1 MSGKISLFSII
12 NDNTIPIQFKDSDI
26 INGFQKIPKSTCLEF
41 DKMNKN
47 KFIIIHSQCSVKYD
61 IDGFK

>member
-1 MSGKISLFSII
+1 MFSII

-26 INGFQKIPKSTCLEF
+26 ITGFQKIPKSGCLEF
-41 DKMNKN
+41 DKIKKN
-47 KFIIIHSQCSVKYD
+47 KFTILHSQCNVKYD